1 MNSDDRAST
10 VQFVVNERQ
19 DAYSVTKILALL
31 CVVASLEGADN
42 ALLPSTI
49 EALIESLGITYWHMG
64 ILAVCQAFIQ
74 ALSAPLWGIM
84 ASRGIMDR
92 KKILIIGCIAQGA
105 ATVVLSQVKKYPM
118 MIPIR
123 MINGMCLASLRPIS
137 YGIVADIIAP
147 ERQGKAFGAVMMTN
161 IIGNAIGF
169 LICTPISRVH
179 YTIAGME
186 VVGWQLAFIGI
197 GGFSMLLGPLLAVT
211 LSVPPVKVG
220 AGAGQTSIADEFRAL
235 GQMLSMPTFAALVL
249 QGCFGAIPWQA
260 GTFKTAFFQKIGIND
275 VQSALLGTVGGFA
288 GAAGSLFGGFVGD
301 FLSQLN
307 QIHGRIFTAELS
319 VMFGIPIAYFNYMVF
334 YGEGSR
340 LWIYLSLVVAQG
352 LLATWAA
359 TGTNP
364 PILVSVSDAQKRS
377 LVLAWCSA
385 LEGAV
390 AASGSFW
397 VGYLAE
403 AFGASEDSGAEP
415 LGKAMFWVHLVPWVI
430 CCLWYTSLH
439 WAYPRDLARIAE
451 QAKISPTEQ
460 KEKLAKFRTRGST
473 MSGLADANTMSKL
486 PLLMQNDTD
495 QQNTPGLIKRNSA
508 NSTGPVLLARTS
520 EQEHLGENQRPHYG
534 TLKEV

>member
-105 ATVVLSQVKKYPM
+105 ATVVLSQVKNYPM

-235 GQMLSMPTFAALVL
+235 GEMLSMPTFAALVL

-275 VQSALLGTVGGFA
+275 VQSALLGTVVDLQVQQAVSLADLSEIFFHSSTRSMGGYSQQSSQSCS
-288 GAAGSLFGGFVGD
+288 GYQLLTSTTWSSMVREVGYGSISPWLLLRASLQLGLQQGLTHRFWS
-301 FLSQLN
+301 LSQMHKN
-307 QIHGRIFTAELS
+307 APLS
-319 VMFGIPIAYFNYMVF
+319 
-334 YGEGSR
+334 
-340 LWIYLSLVVAQG
+340 
-352 LLATWAA
+352 
-359 TGTNP
+359 
-364 PILVSVSDAQKRS
+364 
-377 LVLAWCSA
+377 
-385 LEGAV
+385 
-390 AASGSFW
+390 
-397 VGYLAE
+397 
-403 AFGASEDSGAEP
+403 
-415 LGKAMFWVHLVPWVI
+415 
-430 CCLWYTSLH
+430 
-439 WAYPRDLARIAE
+439 
-451 QAKISPTEQ
+451 
-460 KEKLAKFRTRGST
+460 
-473 MSGLADANTMSKL
+473 
-486 PLLMQNDTD
+486 
-495 QQNTPGLIKRNSA
+495 
-508 NSTGPVLLARTS
+508 
-520 EQEHLGENQRPHYG
+520 
-534 TLKEV
+534 